1 MNTPKYYDN
10 RSLDAEVKMLEDRI
24 AALKG
29 EVVRLKAELDAAHA
43 AIYQAL
49 QNL

>member
-1 MNTPKYYDN
+1 MKTSIDIEN
-10 RSLDAEVKMLEDRI
+10 RDLVEVCKMQEDRI
-24 AALKG
+24 TALKG
-29 EVVRLKAELDAAHA
+29 EVTKLRAELEAAHA